1 MNLNEWEFVDAY
13 REKVVESL
21 YDPISGQESSYRSDD
36 GMLFDS
42 VSSIM
47 KLVSVAETSLGDVFK
62 GGVLG
67 VKEDMVLTKAQQ
79 CIVAA
84 VVIDY
89 FKLERDMVLFK
100 VNPYVRAVCECYKS
114 IRPSSPFNVE
124 KTELPECF
132 NRLNDF
138 VSAVRKQIS
147 SGGFRR
153 EMSAHVRSVNKN
165 YAGLLEYI
173 DALFA
178 RYARLLVLRIDF
190 SYGKGEFEIED
201 FIKVHEREDVLNL
214 VSEQIVRHRKQLLHH
229 LKSKRPEL
237 GMVGYVWKLEYG
249 KEKGHHYHMMFFLD
263 GAKVRKDIVIAQLI
277 GEHWNEVITQGKGV
291 YYNCNGDKGRYKF
304 CGVGMINYH
313 EAEKLSNLKEKVAI
327 YLTKVDRYVS
337 ACMPGN
343 RRTFGKGNAPKMSE
357 QSAGRPREY

>member
-1 MNLNEWEFVDAY
+1 MSLNEWEFVDAY

-21 YDPISGQESSYRSDD
+21 YDPISGQESSWGGDD

-42 VSSIM
+42 VSRIM
-47 KLVSVAETSLGDVFK
+47 KLVSLAETSLGDVFK

-67 VKEDMVLTKAQQ
+67 VREGMVLTKAQE

-89 FKLERDMVLFK
+89 SELERDMVLFK
-100 VNPYVRAVCECYKS
+100 VNPYVRAVYDCYKS
-114 IRPSSPFNVE
+114 IRPSSPFNVG
-124 KTELPECF
+124 KAELPECF
-132 NRLNDF
+132 QGLNDF
-138 VSAVRKQIS
+138 VSAVRKRIS
-147 SGGFRR
+147 STGFRR
-153 EMSAHVRSVNKN
+153 EMSAHVRAVNKN
-165 YAGLLEYI
+165 YAGLLGYI

-178 RYARLLVLRIDF
+178 RYSRLLVLRIDF

-201 FIKVHEREDVLNL
+201 CTKVHERLDVLNL
-214 VSEQIVRHRKQLLHH
+214 VSEQIVRHRIQLLHH

-263 GAKVRKDIVIAQLI
+263 GTKVRKDIVIAKLI
-277 GEHWNEVITQGKGV
+277 GEYWNEVITQGKGV
-291 YYNCNGDKGRYKF
+291 YYNCNGNKGRYKF

-313 EAEKLSNLKEKVAI
+313 DVERLSNLKERAAI
-327 YLTKVDRYVS
+327 YLTKIDRYVS

-343 RRTFGKGNAPKMSE
+343 RRTFGKGNAPKASE
-357 QSAGRPREY
+357 RSVGRPREY

>member
-1 MNLNEWEFVDAY
+1 MSLNEWGFIDAY

-21 YDPISGQESSYRSDD
+21 YDPISGQESSWRGDD

-42 VSSIM
+42 VSKIM

-67 VKEDMVLTKAQQ
+67 VRDGMVLTKAQQ

-89 FKLERDMVLFK
+89 CELEKDMVLFK
-100 VNPYVRAVCECYKS
+100 VNPYVRAVCDCYES
-114 IRPSSPFNVE
+114 IRPSSPFSVE
-124 KTELPECF
+124 KAELPECF
-132 NRLNDF
+132 HKLNKF
-138 VSAVRKQIS
+138 VSAVRQRIS
-147 SGGFRR
+147 SGRFRR
-153 EMSAHVRSVNKN
+153 EMSAHVRAVNKN

-173 DALFA
+173 DTLFA
-178 RYARLLVLRIDF
+178 RYSRLLVLRIDF
-190 SYGKGEFEIED
+190 SYGKGGVEIEGCST
-201 FIKVHEREDVLNL
+201 VHDRLEVLNR
-214 VSEQIVRHRKQLLHH
+214 VSEQIVRHRKELLHY

-237 GMVGYVWKLEYG
+237 GVVGYVWKLEYG

-263 GAKVRKDIVIAQLI
+263 GAKVRKDIVIAKLI
-277 GEHWNEVITQGKGV
+277 GEYWNEVITQGKGV

-313 EAEKLSNLKEKVAI
+313 DVERLTNLKEKAAI

-343 RRTFGKGNAPKMSE
+343 RRTFGKGNAPKTSE
-357 QSAGRPREY
+357 RSVGRPREY